1 MALDAY
7 SLCPGGTGKKI
18 KFCCPDL
25 LSELEKIDRMI
36 EGEQFIACHPTY
48 RSARA
53 EGPIPGLPDG
63 DQVGTA
69 AGDQSTRPGAG
80 LCGRFRRAFSAKL
93 AAWSESALLAAV
105 SEGGQAAM
113 GKLQRAIALC
123 DGNIQSRVYEAAAV
137 VANVLI
143 QEGHWAAGRALLQF
157 LATLD
162 PEDRETMERLIYLN
176 RSAEIPLLLKSDPA
190 MLPCPPDAPWRAKFE
205 AAIAP

>member
-18 KFCCPDL
+18 KFCCPDFL
-25 LSELEKIDRMI
+25 PELEKIDRMI

-63 DQVGTA
+63 DQVGIA

-93 AAWSESALLAAV
+93 RGLVRIGPAYRGL
-105 SEGGQAAM
+105 GRRPGRHGQAAA
-113 GKLQRAIALC
+113 GNRAVRRQYSKPRLRGGRRCRQRADPGRPLGGRPGLAPVS
-123 DGNIQSRVYEAAAV
+123 GHVGPGRSR
-137 VANVLI
+137 
-143 QEGHWAAGRALLQF
+143 
-157 LATLD
+157 D
-162 PEDRETMERLIYLN
+162 PGTADFT
-176 RSAEIPLLLKSDPA
+176 S
-190 MLPCPPDAPWRAKFE
+190 
-205 AAIAP
+205 IAPPRFPCC